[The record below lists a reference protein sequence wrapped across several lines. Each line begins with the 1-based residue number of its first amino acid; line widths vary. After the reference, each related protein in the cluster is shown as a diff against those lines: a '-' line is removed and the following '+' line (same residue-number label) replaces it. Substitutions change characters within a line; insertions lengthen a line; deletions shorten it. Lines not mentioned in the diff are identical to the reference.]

1 MNSSLSCQIDNSQVY
16 LKGDMENYW
25 DATKGY
31 IESHTSCLEDQHS
44 CPGPTLIMIDD
55 SRASKEDCDV
65 LHIMKTIS
73 FSIQGLMVVL
83 IMWTEHR
90 GFVHTVHRH
99 LLPLAAGYYPRNRD
113 RDTRLSPGHRRMF
126 SYIWW
131 FLSSGACL
139 KTNMKG
145 CRWSGVRQSVWIPWA
160 ISSISQQ
167 TFWDGVHK
175 HTTSSLPVHI
185 HYKHGRRK
193 KPVSPHDMEKDT
205 ASLMW
210 SSPIDAHVVPV

>member
-113 RDTRLSPGHRRMF
+113 RDTRLS
-126 SYIWW
+126 
-131 FLSSGACL
+131 
-139 KTNMKG
+139 
-145 CRWSGVRQSVWIPWA
+145 
-160 ISSISQQ
+160 
-167 TFWDGVHK
+167 
-175 HTTSSLPVHI
+175 
-185 HYKHGRRK
+185 
-193 KPVSPHDMEKDT
+193 SPHVFIH
-205 ASLMW
+205 LMDPEFW
-210 SSPIDAHVVPV
+210 CLSENKHEGVSMIRSQTVCLDPLSNIQHLTTNFLGWCAQTHDVQFACSHPL